1 MPLPMQT
8 SPAPQGYRPARCPE
22 CAALVRG
29 DVPWC
34 TACYVRLDGAPPAE
48 PATAPGAVSGAPRRT
63 EPLHADP
70 RDVEAVD
77 VEAVDVAAVD
87 VEAVDVEAVDVEAV
101 DVEAVAARLLAE
113 LAATREHP
121 GWAGWVPGTRA
132 GRAAAVAALL
142 AGCSA
147 VLLAAMALVGL
158 AL

>member
-1 MPLPMQT
+1 MQT
-8 SPAPQGYRPARCPE
+8 SPAPEGYRPARCPE

-34 TACYVRLDGAPPAE
+34 TACYVRLDGAPPAG
-48 PATAPGAVSGAPRRT
+48 PATAPGAGTEDPRRA
-63 EPLHADP
+63 EPGREPGRAEP
-70 RDVEAVD
+70 AGVEAVD
-77 VEAVDVAAVD
+77 LD
-87 VEAVDVEAVDVEAV
+87 
-101 DVEAVAARLLAE
+101 AVAARLLAE

-121 GWAGWVPGTRA
+121 GRARWLPGTRA
-132 GRAAAVAALL
+132 GRAAAVTALL

>member
-48 PATAPGAVSGAPRRT
+48 PATAPGAETGERRRT

-70 RDVEAVD
+70 Q
-77 VEAVDVAAVD
+77 DVAAVD
-87 VEAVDVEAVDVEAV
+87 VAAV